1 MKRTVFLTLVIVLG
15 NIFTF
20 ATPTEQEKNK
30 LYVFPEKKEWK
41 NLDTPQKRKKALQI
55 PANVLSQI
63 STEELLDVCF
73 DYPYLLDFLFYD
85 SYQQGLEALARQ
97 FNGFKELLGR
107 KDIAAP
113 LTKKCKTLAN
123 SIQAT
128 EKGTKESGMLSYKWK
143 VFHLLAAQKDVKKQ
157 LNASQ
162 WQEIASVRE
171 RLSTRDGERPWIN
184 FNLDGIVTY
193 TPVDVYTPKGSLVG
207 STYRITGAEYLLPT
221 EEQTAALSDFIYKN
235 YNCAELLS
243 GEDFRYNCHAYAWHM
258 TDGHMNDTIWMGRA
272 EQTEGELNQ
281 HQNINAFTKYFGDDS
296 YLEVPDSIAE
306 KVVYGRG
313 INSHSAVRLNS
324 DEYVSK
330 WGDGPLVRHSP
341 NEVPS
346 GQDGIDKD
354 STIYDVVHK
363 KYYKLA
369 TSLMVGETSSTESTK
384 CYAVSNL
391 NLFPGYSVVWSFS
404 NNSGN
409 ILLEQDTP
417 SANQC
422 RITNL
427 SNYNISGKLKAHL
440 YYNNKVQCELARSIT
455 LAGQPAQPVQPFS
468 GTYSQEGGIVNG
480 VYVPDIEET
489 EFGDYGHLFVRC
501 GCNITLNSPNFI
513 GNTVTHS
520 GGTEV
525 QNWYDNGQGTITFS
539 VSPDI
544 RYDKTYT
551 VQVKTFSGVL
561 AAKFYIHVS
570 RVGNGILGGPRLQVS
585 QSGHTC
591 HVLLTSDS
599 ETMPTIVGESGWE
612 LKIYRYSNGKC
623 VYQEAVSEATKT
635 KPINTAGWQ
644 EDYYIFEATIGEQKI
659 SKKILIK

>member
-1 MKRTVFLTLVIVLG
+1 MKKIAFLTLAIVLG

-221 EEQTAALSDFIYKN
+221 EEQTAALAEFIFGY
-235 YNCAELLS
+235 YGGAELLS

-258 TDGHMNDTIWMGRA
+258 TDGHMNDTVWMGRA
-272 EQTEGELNQ
+272 VNNGISNPGFTP
-281 HQNINAFTKYFGDDS
+281 FTKYFGDKS

-313 INSHSAVRLNS
+313 IDSHSAVRLDSN
-324 DEYVSK
+324 EYISK
-330 WGDGPLVRHSP
+330 WGPGPLVRHSL
-341 NEVPS
+341 NEVPR
-346 GQDGIDKD
+346 GRDLDNGNYCLDTAKHF
-354 STIYDVVHK
+354 YK
-363 KYYKLA
+363 KYLPLLKI
-369 TSLMVGETSSTESTK
+369 MQISSSGPTQS
-384 CYAVSNL
+384 YAVSGL
-391 NLFPGYSVVWSFS
+391 DRFPGNSVVWSFS
-404 NNSGN
+404 GVGSSYVT
-409 ILLEQDTP
+409 LLQHFP

-422 RITNL
+422 QLTNMSNTDITGKLIANL
-427 SNYNISGKLKAHL
+427 YFNGASNSNYSDTC
-440 YYNNKVQCELARSIT
+440 VIT
-455 LAGQPAQPVQPFS
+455 LPAQPVQPFS

-570 RVGNGILGGPRLQVS
+570 RVGNGILGGPRLHVTQSDNTFHVS
-585 QSGHTC
+585 L
-591 HVLLTSDS
+591 VSDNDAA
-599 ETMPTIVGESGWE
+599 MPVALDSPGWD
-612 LKIYRYSNGKC
+612 LKIYRTSNGKC
-623 VYQEAVSEATKT
+623 VYQEAVSEARKT